1 MNFFILLS
9 RWGLTRK
16 SVSVIDK
23 INDIVL
29 GEEGRRSLNI
39 HTNRITGTKYSM
51 FHYTN

>member
-16 SVSVIDK
+16 SRSVIDK

-29 GEEGRRSLNI
+29 GGGGQEISEYI
-39 HTNRITGTKYSM
+39 HKQDYWN
-51 FHYTN
+51 